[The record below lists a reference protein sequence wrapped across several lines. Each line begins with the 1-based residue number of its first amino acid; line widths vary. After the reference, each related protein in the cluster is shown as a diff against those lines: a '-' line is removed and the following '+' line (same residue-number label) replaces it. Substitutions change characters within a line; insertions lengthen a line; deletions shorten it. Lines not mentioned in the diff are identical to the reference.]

1 YFRQDDQTGSCYR
14 LLVLSI
20 KPATSKA
27 KAKAAIGIVW
37 AMLEELK
44 QGVVDRLSPRA
55 HRSRH
60 APGSPG
66 RVPLRKRCEIRG
78 LQECSAAP
86 FDQPLLS
93 ASHIQRAN
101 LNRHGGGI
109 RDDDNRIFRQGYEF
123 VEPLGSGQ
131 LRVGLNFVSF
141 QRNLIHLTNILRTPG
156 WL

>member
-1 YFRQDDQTGSCYR
+1 
-14 LLVLSI
+14 
-20 KPATSKA
+20 
-27 KAKAAIGIVW
+27 
-37 AMLEELK
+37 
-44 QGVVDRLSPRA
+44 
-55 HRSRH
+55 
-60 APGSPG
+60 
-66 RVPLRKRCEIRG
+66 
-78 LQECSAAP
+78 
-86 FDQPLLS
+86 LLS

-156 WL
+156 WLGNANFGGPAPEPGQPRGIDLVELMAGGYYAVPPAGNPFPGSDIFG